1 MPLTHQ
7 AWRPLPE
14 ALDAGGALAAALAGA
29 PDGGPGAAAHAVR
42 TALAAAGPATAAPLF
57 GGVDGADWRRRQPI
71 AGPEA
76 ILLAELA
83 AGRRD
88 VVVTGQQPGFL
99 GGPLLTLHKVA
110 TAIALAATRS
120 AGGRPTVAVF
130 WCGDDD
136 DDLVEALDPV
146 GWDPAAGA
154 LVRADGRQAAR
165 AGRQERAPIGPL
177 PARRWCRPGAALLER
192 LAARDGGDALGAA
205 LAALW
210 RRALADDWD
219 WSRLNVAAVR
229 QVFAGYPL
237 LVVRGNDP
245 ALHTAGAAFYAELAG
260 RRADLRELVA
270 AEGARVAAGG
280 GVAALSERSLR
291 RHLYTVAGGRREAL
305 AEDGALPAPASL
317 RPGVLLRSPLQDW
330 LLRPVAVVAGPGEFA
345 YLRELSPLY
354 AALGVPRAP
363 LVPRLFAWLL
373 PGGFDPAPLATRSA
387 AGADDDARA
396 DAAATALAARAQAEL
411 ARALR
416 EDLGLPAARAGALA
430 QGRARRWARGVA
442 ALLRHEAARAR
453 QAPLAEV
460 PPWVLPEGHR
470 QERRLA
476 AVAAAGLLGEG
487 LPGALV
493 DAAAA
498 HLAAGAAQDW
508 REYLVRNV

>member
-1 MPLTHQ
+1 VPLTHQ
-7 AWRPLPE
+7 AWRPLPD
-14 ALDAGGALAAALAGA
+14 ALDAGGALAAALAPA
-29 PDGGPGAAAHAVR
+29 PDSGPGAAARAVS
-42 TALAAAGPATAAPLF
+42 AVLAAAALPAVAPLF
-57 GGVDGADWRRRQPI
+57 GGADGADWRRAQP
-71 AGPEA
+71 ADGAEA
-76 ILLAELA
+76 TLLAELA
-83 AGRRD
+83 AGRRE

-110 TAIALAATRS
+110 TAIALAAARS

-146 GWDPAAGA
+146 GWDPAAAA
-154 LVRADGRQAAR
+154 LVRADGRPAAR
-165 AGRQERAPIGPL
+165 AGRQERGLIGPL

-192 LAARDGGDALGAA
+192 LAARGGDDALGAE

-210 RRALADDWD
+210 RRALAEDWD
-219 WSRLNVAAVR
+219 WSRLNVAALR
-229 QVFAGYPL
+229 RVFAGYPL

-245 ALHTAGAAFYAELAG
+245 LLHAAGAAFYAGLAG
-260 RRADLRELVA
+260 RRAELRGLVA
-270 AEGARVAAGG
+270 AEGARVTAAG

-291 RHLYTVAGGRREAL
+291 RHLYTEVGGRREAL
-305 AEDGALPAPASL
+305 PEDAALPEPASL

-373 PGGFDPAPLATRSA
+373 PDGFDPAPLATRSA
-387 AGADDDARA
+387 TGEDDGARA
-396 DAAATALAARAQAEL
+396 EATASALAARAQAEL

-416 EDLGLPAARAGALA
+416 EDLGLPAARAGELA

-442 ALLRHEAARAR
+442 ALLRQEAARAR
-453 QAPLAEV
+453 QAPLATV
-460 PPWVLPEGHR
+460 PPWVLPEGRR

-476 AVAAAGLLGEG
+476 AAAAAGLLGDG

-493 DAAAA
+493 AAAAA
-498 HLAAGAAQDW
+498 HLAAGAGQDW
-508 REYLVRNV
+508 REYLVRNA